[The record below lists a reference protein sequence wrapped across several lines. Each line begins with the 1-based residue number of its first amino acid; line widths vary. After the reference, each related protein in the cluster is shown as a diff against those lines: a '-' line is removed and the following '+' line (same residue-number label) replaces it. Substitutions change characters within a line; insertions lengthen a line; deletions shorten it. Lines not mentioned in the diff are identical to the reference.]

1 MTWNL
6 FWSDLLKQVVLALVL
21 GIPLL
26 YALFFFMAKAGPN
39 WWLWA
44 FGLILVFQIIMV
56 GVYPIFIAPFFNRF
70 RPLPEGELKASL
82 LTMARRLRFPA
93 ADIFVMDGSVRS
105 LHANAYFMGI
115 GKWRRIVLYDTL
127 LHQMENRELLSVV
140 AHEIGHYKHKHIF
153 QQIFLQ
159 ALFMGLSLYLAAFAL
174 QFAPLFGAFGFAE
187 NAGQAMGIFL
197 FLTCLSSLSLW
208 LKPIQNLISRNFE
221 YVADAYAVKACQ
233 DPEAMGQALIK
244 LAGKN
249 LSNMTPHPW
258 YSAFYYSH
266 PKLEDRLKAL

>member
-1 MTWNL
+1 
-6 FWSDLLKQVVLALVL
+6 
-21 GIPLL
+21 
-26 YALFFFMAKAGPN
+26 
-39 WWLWA
+39 
-44 FGLILVFQIIMV
+44 
-56 GVYPIFIAPFFNRF
+56 VYPIFIAPFFNRF

-82 LTMARRLRFPA
+82 LTMARRLQFPA

-127 LHQMENRELLSVV
+127 LHQLENRELLSVV

-208 LKPIQNLISRNFE
+208 LKPIQNLISRHFE